1 MGMYG
6 GVSILLEPPTD
17 FLTIPSKALHEIEA
31 GGGFIYVAEGGRA
44 RKRHLRIGRDNG
56 ILVEVISG
64 LTTEDEVIVGY
75 TGSLQDGEPVD
86 AAPAEGIGKAGQ
98 DS

>member
-1 MGMYG
+1 M
-6 GVSILLEPPTD
+6 
-17 FLTIPSKALHEIEA
+17 
-31 GGGFIYVAEGGRA
+31 
-44 RKRHLRIGRDNG
+44 
-56 ILVEVISG
+56 ISG

-86 AAPAEGIGKAGQ
+86 AAPAEGIVNAGQ